1 MVVKSVSIKSGLHT
15 MPNEY
20 WVVRIDYSQTD
31 WGYVLVDAATATQVE
46 QHLRDNGCNARYI
59 KAMYK
64 AKVSK

>member
-1 MVVKSVSIKSGLHT
+1 MAT
-15 MPNEY
+15 EY

-31 WGYVLVDAATATQVE
+31 TEHVLVDAATAKEAE
-46 QHLRDNGCNARYI
+46 QHLRDNDCNARYI

>member
-1 MVVKSVSIKSGLHT
+1 

-31 WGYVLVDAATATQVE
+31 HDYVLVDAATATQA
-46 QHLRDNGCNARYI
+46 QQNLRDNGCNARYI

-64 AKVSK
+64 ARVSK

>member
-1 MVVKSVSIKSGLHT
+1 

-31 WGYVLVDAATATQVE
+31 HDYVLVDAATATQAE
-46 QHLRDNGCNARYI
+46 QHIRDNGCNARYI

>member
-1 MVVKSVSIKSGLHT
+1 MAT
-15 MPNEY
+15 EY

-31 WGYVLVDAATATQVE
+31 HDYVLVDAATATQAE
-46 QHLRDNGCNARYI
+46 QHIRDNGCNARYI